1 RWPRRGGWL
10 PRARGKEKL
19 DQPVVAAP
27 RLLLGWRARLN
38 VSGSE
43 PRRGEGRAQRAQ
55 GLTKNLVG
63 NEGGIAGRRRGG
75 GPPLRCVT
83 RSGTERAP
91 RPRVRGGER
100 ARPSEPR
107 RDARTND
114 GSRAA
119 ARCGPAFGQLRSGR
133 APTPPCRSDG
143 SPPYSRE
150 GARG

>member
-1 RWPRRGGWL
+1 
-10 PRARGKEKL
+10 
-19 DQPVVAAP
+19 
-27 RLLLGWRARLN
+27 
-38 VSGSE
+38 
-43 PRRGEGRAQRAQ
+43 
-55 GLTKNLVG
+55 NLVG

-91 RPRVRGGER
+91 RPRVRRGER

-119 ARCGPAFGQLRSGR
+119 SRAAAELRKRAPKNAARRLARLFVRPSEGRLVVEAFVLEEVVVLRGRRVVVDRGPAGRRGR
-133 APTPPCRSDG
+133 APFG
-143 SPPYSRE
+143 
-150 GARG
+150 G